1 MHRLRGR
8 RSALLLVAS
17 LVLAPA
23 MAQSAS
29 APTAAAV
36 KAAFLYKFGNYVE
49 WPNTVFR
56 KPDDPLVVGVMG
68 DDAVLANLEQLVTG
82 RLAGSHPVRVR
93 RVRDDEPID
102 GVHILYV
109 APASE
114 AKVREALRRARGPVL
129 PVTDLPGGLELG
141 AAVNFLFDDGKVRF
155 EASQRAAEQRGLRL
169 SSRLL
174 AVAQTV
180 EGRP

>member
-1 MHRLRGR
+1 
-8 RSALLLVAS
+8 LLLAIWVV
-17 LVLAPA
+17 LVPAPA
-23 MAQSAS
+23 QPAS

-49 WPNTVFR
+49 WPAAAFR
-56 KPDDPLVVGVMG
+56 APDDPLVVGVIG
-68 DDAVLANLEQLVTG
+68 DDAVVANLEQLVAG

-93 RVRDDEPID
+93 RLREDESVE

-109 APASE
+109 APGSD
-114 AKVREALRRARGPVL
+114 AKVRETLRRARGPVL
-129 PVTDLPGGLELG
+129 PVTDVPGGLDLG
-141 AAVNFLFDDGKVRF
+141 AAVNFVFDGGKVRF

-174 AVAQTV
+174 AVAQNV